1 MARIPAC
8 LALLAILTVGPSL
21 VAAGGLAEPRRSKG
35 LRASGGGAGDAA
47 MLQQELE
54 QAMGLVLGC
63 GGHVDPDEMKAIEK
77 VLDPMWRTL
86 PKNSFGRID
95 RRFFRYLAHRYFMQT
110 SSLLIRGFEPTRL
123 LNSSSWG
130 SAEILSQRV
139 PAFVES
145 VLKSRNADDHGFSLE
160 DSKIMVAALK
170 QLIFDSESAILESA
184 YSKSRVSHETSL
196 TRDGLNKVV
205 EVYLIS
211 WLMADDPE
219 GLEVLLKDRNHLE
232 SAFPHWKALVA
243 FAEGQIKA
251 LDFARQVEPKPMH
264 TQSLMR
270 QQYTFDDA
278 HEVVG
283 GITTSFA
290 SFWESEC
297 RSMKETLAT
306 MDPKHTGRVP
316 LKQFYGSALET
327 EWRFSESE
335 QYLRELGALDETSRW
350 GKQVI
355 IPNYLQGSN
364 NCIVSGEHYLVCCA
378 NECEDLLG
386 EIETQIRAPLASP
399 SDILQLVG
407 NMTSH
412 SISLDDDEPPR
423 LEGALTKQLEEIAS
437 AHGGQ
442 VPIHGRL
449 FAQWLHYAF
458 PRECPFPYKVGATS
472 AATPMEFGQQ
482 FVASKSEMEKHAKQE
497 TADATASDLPGS
509 VSEEDTHWMSQW
521 DEEEELVGDYS
532 TTLKTPRSGR
542 FSLCF
547 MLFLV
552 VGLMAGKFGLANGK
566 AHFDHGPSLPMSC
579 KTHYV

>member
-1 MARIPAC
+1 
-8 LALLAILTVGPSL
+8 
-21 VAAGGLAEPRRSKG
+21 
-35 LRASGGGAGDAA
+35 
-47 MLQQELE
+47 MLQKELQ

-63 GGHVDPDEMKAIEK
+63 GGHVDADEMTAIEK
-77 VLDPMWRTL
+77 ALDPMWRTL
-86 PKNSFGRID
+86 PKNSYGRID

-130 SAEILSQRV
+130 SAEILSLRV

-145 VLKSRNADDHGFSLE
+145 VLQSRNADDHGFSLE
-160 DSKIMVAALK
+160 DAKTMIAALK
-170 QLIFDSESAILESA
+170 QLIFDSESTILESA
-184 YSKSRVSHETSL
+184 FSKSGVTHETIL
-196 TRDGLNKVV
+196 TREGLHKVL

-211 WLMADDPE
+211 WLMSDDPE
-219 GLEVLLKDRNHLE
+219 GLEMLLKDRSHLE
-232 SAFPHWKALVA
+232 NSFPHWKELVA
-243 FAEGQIKA
+243 FAEGQIRA
-251 LDFARQVEPKPMH
+251 LDFARQVDPKPMQ
-264 TQSLMR
+264 TQSVMK

-278 HEVVG
+278 HAVVG
-283 GITTSFA
+283 GITASFA

-297 RSMKETLAT
+297 RSMKEGLAE

-316 LKQFYGSALET
+316 LKQFYGSALDT

-335 QYLRELGALDETSRW
+335 QYLRELGALDETSPW

-364 NCIVSGEHYLVCCA
+364 NCIVSGQHYLVCCV

-386 EIETQIRAPLASP
+386 EIEASVQAPVASP
-399 SDILQLVG
+399 DDILQIVG

-423 LEGALTKQLEEIAS
+423 LEGALTKQLDEIAS
-437 AHGGQ
+437 AHSGQ

-458 PRECPFPYKVGATS
+458 PRECPFPHKAGATN

-482 FVASKSEMEKHAKQE
+482 FVASKSEMQKHAQQD
-497 TADATASDLPGS
+497 TADAMSSDLGS
-509 VSEEDTHWMSQW
+509 VTEEDMHWMSQW
-521 DEEEELVGDYS
+521 DEEEELIGDYS
-532 TTLKTPRSGR
+532 ATLKASRSGR
-542 FSLCF
+542 LVLGFVL
-547 MLFLV
+547 MIV
-552 VGLMAGKFGLANGK
+552 VGAIAGKFGMTNTKTQMDRGLA
-566 AHFDHGPSLPMSC
+566 LPLSC

>member
-1 MARIPAC
+1 M
-8 LALLAILTVGPSL
+8 TDQ
-21 VAAGGLAEPRRSKG
+21 RRSKG
-35 LRASGGGAGDAA
+35 LRAGGGGAGDAA
-47 MLQQELE
+47 MLQHELQ

-63 GGHVDPDEMKAIEK
+63 GGHVEPEEMKAIEN

-86 PKNSFGRID
+86 PKNSYGRVD

-130 SAEILSQRV
+130 SAEIMSQRV

-145 VLKSRNADDHGFSLE
+145 VLMSRNADDHGFSLE
-160 DSKIMVAALK
+160 DAKIMIAALK
-170 QLIFDSESAILESA
+170 QLIFDSESSMLESA
-184 YSKSRVSHETSL
+184 YSKSQVSHETIL
-196 TRDGLNKVV
+196 TRDGLHKVL
-205 EVYLIS
+205 EVYLVN

-219 GLEVLLKDRNHLE
+219 GRDILLSDRSRLA
-232 SAFPHWKALVA
+232 SSFPHWKELVA

-251 LDFARQVEPKPMH
+251 LDFARQAQPQAAH
-264 TQSLMR
+264 AQSLMK

-278 HEVVG
+278 HEVAG

-297 RSMKETLAT
+297 VSMKEGLAK

-316 LKQFYGSALET
+316 MKEFYGSALET

-364 NCIVSGEHYLVCCA
+364 NCIMSGEHYLVCCA
-378 NECEDLLG
+378 NECEGLMG
-386 EIETQIRAPLASP
+386 EIEAAVRAPVASP
-399 SDILQLVG
+399 SDILLIVG

-423 LEGALTKQLEEIAS
+423 LEGALTKQLNDIAS

-442 VPIHGRL
+442 VPLHGRL

-458 PRECPFPYKVGATS
+458 PRECPFPHKAGATS
-472 AATPMEFGQQ
+472 GATPMEFGNQ
-482 FVASKSEMEKHAKQE
+482 FVASKSEMESHAQQE
-497 TADATASDLPGS
+497 IADATDLLGS
-509 VSEEDTHWMSQW
+509 SSEEDTHWMSQW

-532 TTLKTPRSGR
+532 ATLKASRSGR
-542 FSLCF
+542 VLAGFV
-547 MLFLV
+547 LFLL
-552 VGLMAGKFGLANGK
+552 VGLVAGKLGLANEK
-566 AHFDHGPSLPMSC
+566 PRKDHGLALPMSC
-579 KTHYV
+579 KTHFV